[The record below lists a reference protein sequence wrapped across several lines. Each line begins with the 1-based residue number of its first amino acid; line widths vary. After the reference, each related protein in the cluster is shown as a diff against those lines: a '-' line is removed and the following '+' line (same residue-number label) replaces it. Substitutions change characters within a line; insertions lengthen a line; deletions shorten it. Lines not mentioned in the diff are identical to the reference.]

1 MQSASFHAVS
11 RDAII
16 SERPATLLAHV
27 ELVTLSSTPQ
37 DSDTGTAGKS
47 SLDCS
52 SLSLTTESLTAKY
65 ESRQIWVGW
74 SVPVGVEDLKG
85 RVPRMFRGTEEMHK
99 PLYSC
104 SSGQQGPRG
113 EAVYTTQHL

>member
-1 MQSASFHAVS
+1 MQSASLRAAS

-16 SERPATLLAHV
+16 SERLARLLAHV
-27 ELVTLSSTPQ
+27 ELVTLSSAPQ

-52 SLSLTTESLTAKY
+52 SLSLMTESLTATC
-65 ESRQIWVGW
+65 ESHQIWVGW
-74 SVPVGVEDLKG
+74 FVPGGGEDLNG

-104 SSGQQGPRG
+104 SSGQQEPRG